1 MLNMATNPLL
11 VELSR
16 PETLTDS
23 ERQLRLLGCARNQM
37 NNNLLEYK
45 DIISPLVKFVASN
58 NASVKVSEVLSRMDL
73 SNLEGLN

>member
-1 MLNMATNPLL
+1 M
-11 VELSR
+11 
-16 PETLTDS
+16 
-23 ERQLRLLGCARNQM
+23 RLLGCARNQM

-58 NASVKVSEVLSRMDL
+58 NASVKVSEVSRMDL

>member
-1 MLNMATNPLL
+1 
-11 VELSR
+11 
-16 PETLTDS
+16 
-23 ERQLRLLGCARNQM
+23 M

-58 NASVKVSEVLSRMDL
+58 NASVKVSEVSRMDL